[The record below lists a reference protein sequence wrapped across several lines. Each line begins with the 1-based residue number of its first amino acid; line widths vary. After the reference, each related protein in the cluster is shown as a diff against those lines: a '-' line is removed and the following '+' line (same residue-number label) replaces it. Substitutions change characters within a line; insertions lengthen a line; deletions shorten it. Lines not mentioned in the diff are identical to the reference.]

1 VSGGHDGLIIAAR
14 SFLQDRSMSEVTAVP
29 IRPLQR
35 GTLIKLWLAIILLC
49 LAGAALAWVGTRSQ
63 QEIILPSGAHYRV
76 LAEGHGAAMTS
87 ADVAALRYKLHV
99 DRLDAPVIQD
109 SDESGQPFVTS
120 VQEVFPGF
128 ADALVHMKAGGRYL
142 LWLPPGTHVAG
153 NAPPGA
159 PFTPQS
165 TLVFEINMLQIAAGM
180 ASQRQMQMMQQMM
193 QQQQQ
198 GAGGAGAPPGA
209 PPAGAG
215 SEGGAAAP
223 PAGNS
228 SAGSSGRR

>member
-1 VSGGHDGLIIAAR
+1 
-14 SFLQDRSMSEVTAVP
+14 MSEVTAVP

-63 QEIILPSGAHYRV
+63 QEIILPSGARYRV
-76 LAEGHGAAMTS
+76 VAEGHGPAMTP

-153 NAPPGA
+153 TAPPGA
-159 PFTPQS
+159 PFTPQN

-198 GAGGAGAPPGA
+198 GASGAGAPPGA
-209 PPAGAG
+209 GG
-215 SEGGAAAP
+215 EGAAP